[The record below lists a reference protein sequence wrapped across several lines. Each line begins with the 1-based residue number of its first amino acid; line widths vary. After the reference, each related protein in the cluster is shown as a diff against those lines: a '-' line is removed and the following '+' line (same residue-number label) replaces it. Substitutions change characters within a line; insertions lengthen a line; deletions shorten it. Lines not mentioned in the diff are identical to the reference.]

1 MFRNK
6 TEVTLKILEIVKKYF
21 TKKSSICFTTDE
33 KDYDDIYSNV
43 KKNKAIAKKWHI
55 IIHSTETYLTKF
67 FSFVKI
73 KNAICQKNAHF
84 QSK

>member
-21 TKKSSICFTTDE
+21 TKTSSICFTTDE
-33 KDYDDIYSNV
+33 KDYDIYSNV

-55 IIHSTETYLTKF
+55 IIHSTDTYLTKF

-73 KNAICQKNAHF
+73 KNAICQKNAHLK
-84 QSK
+84 SK